1 MPCYDKLVRDNIPDI
16 IKNSGKQCI
25 YHIAKDD
32 KEFKKALDNKLSE
45 EILEYLNNPN
55 IEELSDILL
64 VVNNLISYYG
74 EDALK
79 AVYDSKLATNGD
91 FKNKIILEKVEG

>member
-16 IKNSGKQCI
+16 IKSSGKQCT

-32 KEFKKALDNKLSE
+32 KEFKKAVDNKLCE
-45 EILEYLNNPN
+45 EVLEYLNNPN

-64 VVNNLISYYG
+64 IVNNLISYYG
-74 EDALK
+74 ENAVKD
-79 AVYDSKLATNGD
+79 VYDSKLANNGD